1 MPIFLV
7 VYFFHFVLLFPTNH
21 LNIYFSP
28 EILSFIRHVLRDT
41 SEFETIRQSPFRKLF
56 DLPSRQYPVSCK
68 LIHSFLSS
76 KLLCQ
81 PKHTLW
87 YVFGGDPLR
96 YGLEEFG
103 TVTDLHCGSFPEG
116 YHPDTTKSV
125 AADKDRMVIYHI
137 TPLINSVD
145 IHHVEFAPDLT
156 EMVIQLKTQM
166 KQLHQLIKRKKKRSH
181 GCACNG
187 DDELPESQ
195 SPIISK
201 YAAQLH
207 RHSTK
212 TRPKPLVS
220 PTNDSPPPISLVVSS
235 PIANPIIHT
244 PIVHDSLDHPSPT
257 FHTSPEHSAESDHV
271 SPIYITTIHHPPA
284 DTEMITTNQNFSTN
298 HPSDDLEQT
307 PTPVTLIYDPINPDP
322 PSSYPPKFDSS
333 LASSSPLHSRLLLLP
348 QPITPLTSP
357 TKSNDTLSGFAVHA
371 GTINAFQ
378 PTTSSNSPPCICS
391 CVVVNEEQQSEDLV
405 DQGICNIHH
414 TLPSDIYPGYLARKQ
429 KTKKIRKNVL
439 IDFGLNLMKGC
450 LRTPF
455 EDQAKRSSIER
466 VEQEIEPPL
475 RVRLV
480 IECQS

>member
-1 MPIFLV
+1 MSHARDRTEHDWVEEDTTGFDNHCRWCYHCSQTISTFFAFPWGRESFLKTISCMKPPE
-7 VYFFHFVLLFPTNH
+7 FVKNKCKD
-21 LNIYFSP
+21 
-28 EILSFIRHVLRDT
+28 HVATL
-41 SEFETIRQSPFRKLF
+41 IRKL
-56 DLPSRQYPVSCK
+56 RQD
-68 LIHSFLSS
+68 SFRV
-76 KLLCQ
+76 Q
-81 PKHTLW
+81 
-87 YVFGGDPLR
+87 G
-96 YGLEEFG
+96 
-103 TVTDLHCGSFPEG
+103 FPR
-116 YHPDTTKSV
+116 SLQLV
-125 AADKDRMVIYHI
+125 AFPAIPELFF
-137 TPLINSVD
+137 TN
-145 IHHVEFAPDLT
+145 EQLT

-307 PTPVTLIYDPINPDP
+307 PTPVTL
-322 PSSYPPKFDSS
+322 
-333 LASSSPLHSRLLLLP
+333 RLLLLP

-414 TLPSDIYPGYLARKQ
+414 TLPSDIYPGYLGG
-429 KTKKIRKNVL
+429 I
-439 IDFGLNLMKGC
+439 
-450 LRTPF
+450 
-455 EDQAKRSSIER
+455 QAI
-466 VEQEIEPPL
+466 
-475 RVRLV
+475 
-480 IECQS
+480 